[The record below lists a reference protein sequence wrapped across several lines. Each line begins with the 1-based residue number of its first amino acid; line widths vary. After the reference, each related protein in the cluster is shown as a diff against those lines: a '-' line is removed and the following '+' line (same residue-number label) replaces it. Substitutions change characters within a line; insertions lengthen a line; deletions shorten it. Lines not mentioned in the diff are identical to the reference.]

1 MVLVK
6 RTFVSSICNVS
17 SFRLKFR
24 KYLTMQCANCLGYST
39 AKCIGESVMGEREI
53 YIERNLFI
61 LMKRVRESILALN
74 KGFPQRTRVFTFK
87 VVIRCLYIT
96 IYTTHLEMLL
106 LISILSSFYSI
117 YPYQSFVI

>member
-1 MVLVK
+1 
-6 RTFVSSICNVS
+6 
-17 SFRLKFR
+17 
-24 KYLTMQCANCLGYST
+24 
-39 AKCIGESVMGEREI
+39 MGEREI